1 MSALADSAY
10 LASQDTP
17 EDVLPGYSSAQSS
30 STAKSQ
36 LVTHS
41 YSLARK
47 DGRVWLQL
55 IVQSRAASSDQPP
68 VVLGSQTIQG
78 TVEYGPNLKQD
89 AKPKSISILVSC
101 ALTYHTTAFLDTLT
115 VLDRWR
121 ARFGAER
128 ALFVRRSLPGSMA
141 EFVEKLSYHF
151 KDGWCCPHPSVFP
164 TTSGDCED
172 VGRR

>member
-1 MSALADSAY
+1 MSALADSAS

-17 EDVLPGYSSAQSS
+17 EDILPGYSPAQSS

-89 AKPKSISILVSC
+89 AKPKSISILVSY
-101 ALTYHTTAFLDTLT
+101 ALTYRTTAFLDTNNR
-115 VLDRWR
+115 V
-121 ARFGAER
+121 
-128 ALFVRRSLPGSMA
+128 RSLANSFRSRTRTFRSSKSPRI
-141 EFVEKLSYHF
+141 Y
-151 KDGWCCPHPSVFP
+151 
-164 TTSGDCED
+164 
-172 VGRR
+172 GRIR